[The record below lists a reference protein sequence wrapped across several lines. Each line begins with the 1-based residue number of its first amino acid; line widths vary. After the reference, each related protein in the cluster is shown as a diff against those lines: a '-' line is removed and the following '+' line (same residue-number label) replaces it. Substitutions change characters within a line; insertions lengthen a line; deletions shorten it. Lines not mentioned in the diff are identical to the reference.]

1 MNKPTIIIA
10 FSGRKRAGKSTAKE
24 RLERELLDA
33 GFACTALSVAAPLK
47 EVCVFLL
54 DALGVATPE
63 HPDNGVWIYER
74 KEDFIAGT
82 PSGVTGRRL
91 MQTVGQA
98 VKDAF
103 YGRNVWADAL
113 AREAAAFVDERPTG
127 GVILIDDIRFP
138 EECAALAAVV
148 PVYAYRLE
156 GGDVGD
162 GHVSES
168 GAGLEGFA
176 SLTPDFA
183 DANFAWLNP
192 VRVACGLPDLCAYR
206 VSA

>member
-1 MNKPTIIIA
+1 MTEYEYGVFVPGIVNKDIA
-10 FSGRKRAGKSTAKE
+10 YA
-24 RLERELLDA
+24 DA
-33 GFACTALSVAAPLK
+33 YTRSITEIKKAIPLA
-47 EVCVFLL
+47 EE
-54 DALGVATPE
+54 LGVA
-63 HPDNGVWIYER
+63 
-74 KEDFIAGT
+74 IAIE
-82 PSGVTGRRL
+82 
-91 MQTVGQA
+91 
-98 VKDAF
+98 
-103 YGRNVWADAL
+103 NVWNKFL
-113 AREAAAFVDERPTG
+113 LSPLEAAAFVDERPTG